1 MEVPVKRVIVSTL
14 LFVTCV
20 VFALDASLAKKKPGK
35 HVQEEYVANLGPL
48 LLGASTV
55 SFGIED
61 FTTDEEMQGL
71 AQTFAQRG
79 AEGIETALR
88 KGRKGYFKLGN
99 YEPNDIVLAMV
110 TSTDGVRRLGI
121 VGIAPNRFLAA
132 GPVQTETSFGY
143 AEYPWTFIQVEV
155 DKQGNGKGSI
165 IPLAKV
171 VFNEQGKMV
180 VKLLATSNIPRLVNV
195 HLVK

>member
-1 MEVPVKRVIVSTL
+1 MKCILISTL
-14 LFVTCV
+14 LFVTCLV
-20 VFALDASLAKKKPGK
+20 LTMDAGFAKKKPGK
-35 HVQEEYVANLGPL
+35 HVQEEYVANLGPP

-55 SFGIED
+55 SFGIEEV
-61 FTTDEEMQGL
+61 TTDEEMQGL

-88 KGRKGYFKLGN
+88 KGRKGYFQLGN
-99 YEPNDIVLAMV
+99 YESSDIVLAMV

-132 GPVQTETSFGY
+132 GPAQNQTSFGFV
-143 AEYPWTFIQVEV
+143 EFPWTFIQVEV
-155 DKQGNGKGSI
+155 DEKGNGKGSI

-180 VKLLATSNIPRLVNV
+180 VKPLVPSNIPRLVNV
-195 HLVK
+195 HSVK